1 MEEKLNYKKTELGMI
16 PQEWNL
22 IPLKEL
28 TNKIGDGLHGTPIY
42 SENGNYFFVN
52 GNNLDNGKLLIKSQT
67 KKVDHSEYIKYKKP
81 LNDRSILMSVNGT
94 IGNLAFFKN
103 EKIVLGK
110 SAAYLNIKK
119 EVSKSYIY
127 HALKSKIVK
136 KQLFN
141 GLTGSTID
149 NLGLDAIRRTKIPLP
164 PNKVEQKAIENI
176 LSDADFF
183 LSSLNRLILKKS
195 NFKKAISQKLLT
207 GQIRLPGFSK
217 EWKLKK
223 LGDLLTYEQPTQ
235 YIVNSS
241 VYNKANKVPVLTAGK
256 TFILGYTNEKNNIY
270 CNLPVIIFD
279 DFTCAT
285 KYVSFPFKVK
295 SSAMKLLKTNDSS
308 INLKFVYEMLQLV
321 DFQVSEHKRHWISE
335 FQKIKIKLP
344 IDEKEQFAI
353 ASILSDID
361 MEISSLEHRRNKSYL
376 LKQAMM
382 QELLTGKIRLV

>member
-1 MEEKLNYKKTELGMI
+1 MEVKLNYKKTELGVI

-164 PNKVEQKAIENI
+164 PTKVEQKAIEKI

-183 LSSLNRLILKKS
+183 LSALNRLISKKS

-235 YIVNSS
+235 YIVSSS

-256 TFILGYTNEKNNIY
+256 TFILGKRIEE
-270 CNLPVIIFD
+270 
-279 DFTCAT
+279 
-285 KYVSFPFKVK
+285 
-295 SSAMKLLKTNDSS
+295 SSG
-308 INLKFVYEMLQLV
+308 
-321 DFQVSEHKRHWISE
+321 
-335 FQKIKIKLP
+335 
-344 IDEKEQFAI
+344 
-353 ASILSDID
+353 
-361 MEISSLEHRRNKSYL
+361 ISSPSL
-376 LKQAMM
+376 
-382 QELLTGKIRLV
+382 I

>member
-1 MEEKLNYKKTELGMI
+1 M
-16 PQEWNL
+16 
-22 IPLKEL
+22 
-28 TNKIGDGLHGTPIY
+28 
-42 SENGNYFFVN
+42 
-52 GNNLDNGKLLIKSQT
+52 
-67 KKVDHSEYIKYKKP
+67 
-81 LNDRSILMSVNGT
+81 
-94 IGNLAFFKN
+94 
-103 EKIVLGK
+103 
-110 SAAYLNIKK
+110 
-119 EVSKSYIY
+119 
-127 HALKSKIVK
+127 
-136 KQLFN
+136 
-141 GLTGSTID
+141 
-149 NLGLDAIRRTKIPLP
+149 
-164 PNKVEQKAIENI
+164 
-176 LSDADFF
+176 
-183 LSSLNRLILKKS
+183 
-195 NFKKAISQKLLT
+195 
-207 GQIRLPGFSK
+207 
-217 EWKLKK
+217 
-223 LGDLLTYEQPTQ
+223 GDLLTYEQPTQ